1 MSYCRRLYTVVPR
14 RYVGGATT
22 ESLYEETECPA
33 LGWRARCGVGGRRA
47 QRKRVPGACPARSV
61 SALFPTRDAVKSTQ
75 TTSGK
80 AKLPTAARRNIVS
93 SKAPSA
99 VPVERGASYT

>member
-33 LGWRARCGVGGRRA
+33 LGWRAWCGVGGRRA
-47 QRKRVPGACPARSV
+47 QRKTKRVPGACPARSF
-61 SALFPTRDAVKSTQ
+61 LRDAEKHTQ
-75 TTSGK
+75 TETTSGK